1 MYHGSCSL
9 AGSVAV
15 TQAQAQPPVFLLNSI
30 SAFIRRQGGKLP
42 FQQLRIHILLYQF
55 SDNLLIRYQID

>member
-1 MYHGSCSL
+1 MYNGGCSL

-15 TQAQAQPPVFLLNSI
+15 TQAQTKPPVFLLNPI
-30 SAFIRRQGGKLP
+30 SAFIRKQGGKLT

-55 SDNLLIRYQID
+55 SDNLLVRYQID

>member
-1 MYHGSCSL
+1 MYHGGCSL
-9 AGSVAV
+9 AGSIAV
-15 TQAQAQPPVFLLNSI
+15 TQAQTKPPILFLNPI
-30 SAFIRRQGGKLP
+30 PAFIRKQGGKLP